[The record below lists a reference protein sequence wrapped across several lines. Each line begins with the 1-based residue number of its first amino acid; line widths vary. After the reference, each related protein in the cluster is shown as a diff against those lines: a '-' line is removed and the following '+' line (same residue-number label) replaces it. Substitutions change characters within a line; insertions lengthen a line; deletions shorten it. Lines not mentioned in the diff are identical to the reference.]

1 MGVYKLPFPEG
12 KSYRVSQGNNEM
24 TSHHG
29 KARFAFDF
37 AMPEGDL
44 IVAARA
50 GTVARVQE
58 SYSACGGEELA
69 NKTNF
74 VLIEHYDDNSS
85 DLYLHICQNSAG
97 EFGIVPGATVQQ
109 GQTLARAGKV
119 GWTWCGAHL
128 HFQRQ
133 ERGVSWWQQ
142 SLPVAFAE
150 VAGGIP
156 TTGQWVTSQNA
167 KPAEGGEPVAP
178 VTLQDALRQATFDEV
193 GVPYHPTENF
203 YQYALTHRLGAALS
217 GHFRLTVEGTAYD
230 CQIYAVDT
238 LCAPIAFPEGYID
251 WARTAQMSALL
262 IANPEDALGLAL
274 LRATFRAAN
283 HTFHPEWATHQFYLA
298 QLSRRPLGAP
308 LGPVQVLEVCGGRY
322 DVEVFSLDTLYTLE
336 PNWQD
341 IRRLSDLLAQLQHK
355 AAAAPGN
362 P

>member
-37 AMPEGDL
+37 AMPEGDP
-44 IVAARA
+44 IVATRA

-74 VLIEHYDDNSS
+74 VLVEHYDDNSS
-85 DLYLHICQNSAG
+85 DLYLHIYQDSAS
-97 EFGIVPGATVQQ
+97 EFGIAPGVTVQQ

-150 VAGGIP
+150 VPGGVP

-167 KPAEGGEPVAP
+167 KPSEGDEPAP
-178 VTLQDALRQATFDEV
+178 NTLLEALRKATFDEV
-193 GVPYHPTENF
+193 GVPYRPAESF
-203 YQYALTHRLGAALS
+203 FQYALAHRLGAAL
-217 GHFRLTVEGTAYD
+217 GGQFRLIVGGTEYY

-238 LCAPIAFPEGYID
+238 IYAPFVFPQGYID
-251 WARTAQMSALL
+251 WARTGRMSELL
-262 IANPEDALGLAL
+262 IANQQDALGLAL
-274 LRATFRAAN
+274 LRATFQAAR

-298 QLSRRPLGAP
+298 QMSQRPLGAP

-336 PNWQD
+336 PNWKD

-355 AAAAPGN
+355 AAGQVPGT